1 MPKTFSESERAY
13 IQQRLKEEAKICL
26 AQYGVRKTTVDE
38 LVKRVKIPKGT
49 FYLFYESKELLLFEV
64 FLAFHDEIQA
74 KLISDLTDLKGEL
87 DAQKFTQLIWKLYR
101 TVEESFMLQFMTNGE
116 MELLIRKLPSEIA
129 KIHAEKDD
137 FSVENLISLVP
148 QMKNVNCKAFSAA
161 LRGIF
166 MAMLHKHEIGEEVF
180 DEALKIM
187 IQGVVIQMFE
197 GEVS

>member
-1 MPKTFSESERAY
+1 MPKTFSENEREY
-13 IQQRLKEEAKICL
+13 IKERLKEEAKLCL
-26 AQYGVRKTTVDE
+26 TQFGVRKTTVDE

-74 KLISDLTDLKGEL
+74 KLISDITASNGEL
-87 DAQKFTQLIWKLYR
+87 DAQKFTELIWGLYKM
-101 TVEESFMLQFMTNGE
+101 VEESFMLQFMTNGE
-116 MELLIRKLPSEIA
+116 MELLIRKLPPEVA
-129 KIHAEKDD
+129 KIHTEKDD

-148 QMKNVNCKAFSAA
+148 RMKKVDCKAFSAA

-166 MAMLHKHEIGEEVF
+166 LAMLHKHEIGEEVF

-187 IQGVVIQMFE
+187 IHGVVIQMFE
-197 GEVS
+197 GEA